1 MENIN
6 TGKGTISVW
15 GILVALAGAITVL
28 GFFLAL
34 TKVPDAGI
42 GITGW
47 DMLRGQVEG
56 EDYSDEYTFWRFVPF
71 VVMLV
76 GIATI
81 VMEALPA
88 VGVNKPAL
96 KLVAMI
102 LGIVTLVLG
111 ILVLAFSAGSACFE
125 HGDDIKFHRAIG
137 AYFMLYGG
145 LFASVFGF
153 LDYKGIGL

>member
-1 MENIN
+1 MEKIN
-6 TGKGTISVW
+6 TGKGSISMW
-15 GILVALAGAITVL
+15 GIIVALAGAITVL

-34 TKVPDAGI
+34 TKLTDLGI

-47 DMLRGQVEG
+47 DMLRGLVEG
-56 EDYSDEYTFWRFVPF
+56 EDASDEYTFWRFIPF
-71 VVMLV
+71 ITMLV
-76 GIATI
+76 GIATV
-81 VMEALPA
+81 VMEVLPA
-88 VGVNKPAL
+88 VGVDKPAL

-111 ILVLAFSAGSACFE
+111 IMVLAFSAGTACFE
-125 HGDDIKFHRAIG
+125 HGDDLKFHRAIG

>member
-1 MENIN
+1 MEKIN
-6 TGKGTISVW
+6 TGKGSISMW
-15 GILVALAGAITVL
+15 GIIVALAGAITVL

-34 TKVPDAGI
+34 TKLTDMGI

-47 DMLRGQVEG
+47 DMLRGQIEG
-56 EDYSDEYTFWRFVPF
+56 EDYSDEYTFWRFIPF
-71 VVMLV
+71 ITMLV
-76 GIATI
+76 GIATV
-81 VMEALPA
+81 VMEVLPA
-88 VGVNKPAL
+88 VGVDKPAL

-111 ILVLAFSAGSACFE
+111 IMVLAFSAGTACFE
-125 HGDDIKFHRAIG
+125 HGDDLKFHRAIG

>member
-6 TGKGTISVW
+6 TGKGTVSVW

-34 TKVPDAGI
+34 TKIPDAGI

-56 EDYSDEYTFWRFVPF
+56 EDVSDEYTFWRFIPF
-71 VVMLV
+71 ITMLV

-81 VMEALPA
+81 VMEVLPGIG
-88 VGVNKPAL
+88 VGKPAF

-111 ILVLAFSAGSACFE
+111 ILVLAFSSGSACFE
-125 HGDDIKFHRAIG
+125 HSDGIKFHRAIG

-145 LFASVFGF
+145 IFASVFGF